1 MSAGWNKAFLIFM
14 GQNPQNEPWWK
25 PGVQIFSQVSV
36 WVVVPI
42 VVALIAGKWLDTR
55 YGTRPWIF
63 LGLSGIGF
71 LISTFGIVYTIG
83 EYMRQ
88 IAKEAK
94 EKNDKSI
101 KSK

>member
-1 MSAGWNKAFLIFM
+1 MEETPK
-14 GQNPQNEPWWK
+14 NEPWWK
-25 PGVQIFSQVSV
+25 PAFEVFGRVSV
-36 WVVVPI
+36 WAVVPI
-42 VVALIAGKWLDTR
+42 VAALIAGKWLDGR

-83 EYMRQ
+83 KYLNK

-94 EKNDKSI
+94 NKNDKPTEQ
-101 KSK
+101 K